1 MFKRMGTFRDVERE
15 EMEHYEEHLR
25 GFAKQEELHTCET
38 CMDVEPTTETIEEL
52 TNRDSEW
59 RKELRAAMK
68 PAERKAIERVTMPEL
83 DPVYRATTRTEEVN
97 KGLTK
102 QMAVR
107 EAHRCLDC
115 GKPACVEGCPVNIN
129 IPSLPSMNNNPT
141 FISSTFNS
149 NMTST

>member
-1 MFKRMGTFRDVERE
+1 MDEFDGSLVDWDEMFKRMGTFRDAESE

-68 PAERKAIERVTMPEL
+68 PASARL
-83 DPVYRATTRTEEVN
+83 
-97 KGLTK
+97 
-102 QMAVR
+102 
-107 EAHRCLDC
+107 
-115 GKPACVEGCPVNIN
+115 
-129 IPSLPSMNNNPT
+129 
-141 FISSTFNS
+141 
-149 NMTST
+149 